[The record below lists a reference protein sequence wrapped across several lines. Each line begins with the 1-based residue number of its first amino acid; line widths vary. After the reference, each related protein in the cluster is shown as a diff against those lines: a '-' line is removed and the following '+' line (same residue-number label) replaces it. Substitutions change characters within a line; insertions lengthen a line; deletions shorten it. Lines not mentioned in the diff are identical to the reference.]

1 MLKNKR
7 VFDSNAHGGGA
18 LGDLPE
24 WDLSDLYTS
33 EDAPELLR
41 DLDWIKKSC
50 KNFSKDYESKLINLD
65 ATGLLGAV
73 QRYEAIDVIAGRIM
87 SFASLRYYQL
97 TSDPGRAKFMSDM
110 QDKLTTLTN
119 PLVFYGL
126 EFNRLNEEVLLKLI
140 GQNSELARYKPVF
153 DRMRAMKPYQL
164 SDELEKFLHDQ
175 SVVGA
180 AAWNRLFDETVASL
194 VFHIDGEELPLEAAA
209 NFRTEPRY
217 PRGCCA

>member
-41 DLDWIKKSC
+41 DLNWIKKSC
-50 KNFSKDYESKLINLD
+50 TNFSEDYEGKLINLD

-87 SFASLRYYQL
+87 SFAGLRYYQL
-97 TSDPGRAKFMSDM
+97 TSDPERAKFMSDM

-126 EFNRLNEEVLLKLI
+126 EFNRLNEEALLKLI
-140 GQNSELARYKPVF
+140 GQNSKLARYKPVF

-164 SDELEKFLHDQ
+164 SDELK
-175 SVVGA
+175 
-180 AAWNRLFDETVASL
+180 
-194 VFHIDGEELPLEAAA
+194 
-209 NFRTEPRY
+209 NFYMISP
-217 PRGCCA
+217 